1 MFSFTAKQYKFEEVE
16 MSADGRAYYTESSID
31 EIAESFL
38 YDWLMELEA
47 ENVKPIRRYDK
58 EGFIYNSNDGTTLH
72 IGMERD
78 DNDYEELRW
87 HMFLEL

>member
-1 MFSFTAKQYKFEEVE
+1 
-16 MSADGRAYYTESSID
+16 
-31 EIAESFL
+31 
-38 YDWLMELEA
+38 MELEA

-72 IGMERD
+72 IGMDRD

-87 HMFLEL
+87 HLFLELLNHTSNLRWMMETVANYEKLFVIF